1 MQFQNLRRRVPLKFT
16 VPGMIALLAAP
27 LAAFPPAPFYTLFG
41 MVRDENG
48 QSLRVDAAEVVFYKG
63 SSEILRTSIL
73 DAGRFE
79 QNYQIRLPM
88 DMLRPGTKGYTE
100 RAVAAGSGFTL
111 GVTVSNAVYYPIE
124 MSTSRLVGKP
134 GQRVRL
140 DLNLGIDSDGDGIP
154 DAWEQS
160 QLYAGG
166 IAPVDGDWDLSRINR
181 DGDFDGDGKSNWNEY
196 VAGTYATDST
206 SHLDLQ
212 VTETLTSHVRLKFFG
227 IYGKVYSL
235 ESSSDLK
242 TWKPAG
248 IFLRNPESTD
258 SDDVVDP
265 PVAVEFLDA
274 AATDFVNFYAPTEAA
289 TSKYFRLKV
298 R

>member
-1 MQFQNLRRRVPLKFT
+1 MKFQSSRRRVPLKFT
-16 VPGMIALLAAP
+16 IPGMLILLAFP

-48 QSLRVDAAEVVFYKG
+48 QSLRVDGAEVVFYKG
-63 SSEILRTSIL
+63 SSEILRTSIQKT
-73 DAGRFE
+73 GRQE

-100 RAVAAGSGFTL
+100 RAVAVGSGFTL
-111 GVTVSNAVYYPIE
+111 GVTISNAVYYPIE
-124 MSTSRLVGKP
+124 MSTARLVGKP

-166 IAPVDGDWDLSRINR
+166 IAPVDGEWDLSLITR
-181 DGDFDGDGKSNWNEY
+181 DGDFDGDGISNWDEY

-206 SHLDLQ
+206 SYLDLQ
-212 VTETLTSHVRLKFFG
+212 ITETLTSHVRLKFFG
-227 IYGKVYSL
+227 IYGKVYSI
-235 ESSSDLK
+235 EGSSDLK
-242 TWKPAG
+242 TWKPVG

-258 SDDVVDP
+258 SDDLADP

-289 TSKYFRLKV
+289 ASKYYRLKV